1 VITISVPSDL
11 GHSHETLEFDTIPEA
26 EAYLDHLELR
36 DDDGHSSFELMAA
49 ILHLRE
55 AIAEAKEAQS

>member
-1 VITISVPSDL
+1 MITISVPSDFDH
-11 GHSHETLEFDTIPEA
+11 GYETLEFDTIPEA